1 MRQEPATFPSAAGW
15 PWGKVN
21 PMANLLLIIS
31 KEYPERYEFL
41 KKAFASRKEVEVV
54 LDRRAGQK
62 PVKAQDRR
70 AHMTDT
76 QLRSHGWVLV
86 RRLPGAP
93 KATAPQ
99 VRPAAA
105 YVTSPATPVKAAAPQ
120 AKTAAPAAK
129 RPATKAKPA
138 ARKRSGAA
146 RRRRAR
152 A

>member
-1 MRQEPATFPSAAGW
+1 M
-15 PWGKVN
+15 

-41 KKAFASRKEVEVV
+41 RKAFASRKEVEVV
-54 LDRRAGQK
+54 LDRRAGPK
-62 PVKAQDRR
+62 PVRAQDRR

-86 RRLPGAP
+86 RRLPGAA
-93 KATAPQ
+93 KTTAPQ
-99 VRPAAA
+99 IKPATG
-105 YVTSPATPVKAAAPQ
+105 YVTPTPSTVKPGAPQ
-120 AKTAAPAAK
+120 AKTAASLAK
-129 RPATKAKPA
+129 RPATKAKRA
-138 ARKRSGAA
+138 MGKKSGAA

>member
-1 MRQEPATFPSAAGW
+1 
-15 PWGKVN
+15 
-21 PMANLLLIIS
+21 MANLLLIIS

-62 PVKAQDRR
+62 PTRPQERR

-86 RRLPGAP
+86 RRLPGAA
-93 KATAPQ
+93 KTTAPQ
-99 VRPAAA
+99 VKPATG
-105 YVTSPATPVKAAAPQ
+105 YVTPTPSAVKSAAPQ
-120 AKTAAPAAK
+120 AKSAAPATK
-129 RPATKAKPA
+129 RPVARAKQA
-138 ARKRSGAA
+138 AGKKSGAA
-146 RRRRAR
+146 RRRGAR

>member
-1 MRQEPATFPSAAGW
+1 M
-15 PWGKVN
+15 

-86 RRLPGAP
+86 RRLPGSA

-99 VRPAAA
+99 IKVATA
-105 YVTSPATPVKAAAPQ
+105 YVTTTPSAVKPAAPQ
-120 AKTAAPAAK
+120 AKAARPAAK
-129 RPATKAKPA
+129 RPAAKV
-138 ARKRSGAA
+138 KRAVGKKSGVA

>member
-1 MRQEPATFPSAAGW
+1 
-15 PWGKVN
+15 V

-62 PVKAQDRR
+62 PTRPQERR

-86 RRLPGAP
+86 RRLPGAA
-93 KATAPQ
+93 KTTAPQ
-99 VRPAAA
+99 VKPATG
-105 YVTSPATPVKAAAPQ
+105 YVTPPSAVKSAAPQ
-120 AKTAAPAAK
+120 AKTAAPATK
-129 RPATKAKPA
+129 RPVARAKQA
-138 ARKRSGAA
+138 AGKKPGAA
-146 RRRRAR
+146 RRRGAR

>member
-1 MRQEPATFPSAAGW
+1 MP
-15 PWGKVN
+15 
-21 PMANLLLIIS
+21 NLLLIIS

-62 PVKAQDRR
+62 RTKAQDRR

-76 QLRSHGWVLV
+76 QLKSHGWVLV
-86 RRLPGAP
+86 RRLPGAA
-93 KATAPQ
+93 KTTAPQ
-99 VRPAAA
+99 IKPATYVTPTPAA
-105 YVTSPATPVKAAAPQ
+105 VKSAAPQ
-120 AKTAAPAAK
+120 AKTPRPAAK
-129 RPATKAKPA
+129 RPAAKAKRA
-138 ARKRSGAA
+138 VGRKSGAA

>member
-1 MRQEPATFPSAAGW
+1 MP
-15 PWGKVN
+15 
-21 PMANLLLIIS
+21 NLLLIIS

-76 QLRSHGWVLV
+76 QLKSHGWVLV
-86 RRLPGAP
+86 RRLPGA
-93 KATAPQ
+93 ARTTAPQ
-99 VRPAAA
+99 IKPATA
-105 YVTSPATPVKAAAPQ
+105 YVTPTPMAVKSAAPQ
-120 AKTAAPAAK
+120 AKTPRPAAK
-129 RPATKAKPA
+129 RPAAKAKRA
-138 ARKRSGAA
+138 VGRKSGAA

>member
-1 MRQEPATFPSAAGW
+1 
-15 PWGKVN
+15 
-21 PMANLLLIIS
+21 MANLLLIIS

-62 PVKAQDRR
+62 PTRPQERR

-86 RRLPGAP
+86 RRLPGAA
-93 KATAPQ
+93 KTTAPQ
-99 VRPAAA
+99 VKPATG
-105 YVTSPATPVKAAAPQ
+105 YVTPPSAVKSAAPQ
-120 AKTAAPAAK
+120 AKTAAAATKRPVARAK
-129 RPATKAKPA
+129 RAAGKKP
-138 ARKRSGAA
+138 GAA
-146 RRRRAR
+146 RRRGAR

>member
-1 MRQEPATFPSAAGW
+1 
-15 PWGKVN
+15 
-21 PMANLLLIIS
+21 MANLLLIIS
-31 KEYPERYEFL
+31 KDYPERYEFL

-86 RRLPGAP
+86 RRLPGAA
-93 KATAPQ
+93 KTTAPQ
-99 VRPAAA
+99 IKPATAYVTPIPAAA
-105 YVTSPATPVKAAAPQ
+105 AKPATAQ
-120 AKTAAPAAK
+120 AKTSAPAAK
-129 RPATKAKPA
+129 RPAAKAKRTVSKKSSAP
-138 ARKRSGAA
+138 

>member
-1 MRQEPATFPSAAGW
+1 VA
-15 PWGKVN
+15 
-21 PMANLLLIIS
+21 MANLLLIIS

-62 PVKAQDRR
+62 PTRPQERR

-86 RRLPGAP
+86 RRLPGAA
-93 KATAPQ
+93 KTTAPQ
-99 VRPAAA
+99 VKPATG
-105 YVTSPATPVKAAAPQ
+105 YVTPTPSAVKSAAPQ
-120 AKTAAPAAK
+120 AKTAAAARAK
-129 RPATKAKPA
+129 RAAGKKP
-138 ARKRSGAA
+138 GAA
-146 RRRRAR
+146 RRRGAR

>member
-1 MRQEPATFPSAAGW
+1 
-15 PWGKVN
+15 
-21 PMANLLLIIS
+21 MANLLLIIS
-31 KEYPERYEFL
+31 KDYPERYEFL

-76 QLRSHGWVLV
+76 QLKSHGWVLV
-86 RRLPGAP
+86 RRLPGAA
-93 KATAPQ
+93 KTTAPQ
-99 VRPAAA
+99 IKPATAYVTPMPAAA
-105 YVTSPATPVKAAAPQ
+105 AKPATPPVKAPG
-120 AKTAAPAAK
+120 AK
-129 RPATKAKPA
+129 RPAAKAKRTVSKKSSAP
-138 ARKRSGAA
+138 

>member
-1 MRQEPATFPSAAGW
+1 
-15 PWGKVN
+15 
-21 PMANLLLIIS
+21 MANLLLIIS
-31 KEYPERYEFL
+31 KDYPERYEFL

-86 RRLPGAP
+86 RRLPGAA
-93 KATAPQ
+93 KTTAPQ
-99 VRPAAA
+99 IKPATG
-105 YVTSPATPVKAAAPQ
+105 YVTPTPSTGKPTASQVKAP
-120 AKTAAPAAK
+120 APAAK
-129 RPATKAKPA
+129 GPGAKAKRAVGKKP
-138 ARKRSGAA
+138 GAA